1 MDLFLLPRKTVAAV
15 VVVIGVLIFR
25 KRSCKMLFN
34 NIPKKTG
41 RERYIKYR
49 KKYRVKAYLGYFK
62 KEEKTMNKKI
72 FLTMTNRTR

>member
-1 MDLFLLPRKTVAAV
+1 
-15 VVVIGVLIFR
+15 
-25 KRSCKMLFN
+25 MLFN